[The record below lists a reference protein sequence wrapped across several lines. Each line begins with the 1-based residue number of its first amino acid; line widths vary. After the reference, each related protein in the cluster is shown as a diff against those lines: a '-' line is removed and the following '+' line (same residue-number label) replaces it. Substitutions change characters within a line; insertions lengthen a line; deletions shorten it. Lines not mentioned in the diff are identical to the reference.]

1 MADETVST
9 RSIVPRTLRGLMA
22 GYVVAASLFTMWVI
36 AETWDL
42 KTPTMGFDAVLG
54 CALLFLIVTVIAG
67 IPVLAVGAV
76 PVWLI
81 FLSLRVTGIGWYAL
95 AGSVLINV
103 GVAAFSGVAAGW
115 TFHRIVIPGPDSL

>member
-9 RSIVPRTLRGLMA
+9 RSIIPRTLRGLMA

-36 AETWDL
+36 AEQWDL
-42 KTPTMGFDAVLG
+42 ETPTMGFDAVLG

-67 IPVLAVGAV
+67 ISVLAVGAV

-81 FLSLRVTGIGWYAL
+81 FRSLRVTGIG
-95 AGSVLINV
+95 GMRS
-103 GVAAFSGVAAGW
+103 
-115 TFHRIVIPGPDSL
+115 PDRF